1 LEKNHP
7 MQNATSCGTGAV
19 SMAERHR
26 NLRIGSLI
34 VVLAAA
40 LAGCSHPTP
49 PRQTDAT
56 SAAAPLPSLKDGVPV
71 LATAL
76 VTSAVL
82 PPPPPSGRY
91 PVVIDP
97 WIDVT
102 TGSQVATTK
111 LMQQELETL
120 APQHFPQ
127 LELLPFTPE
136 NLARKPVVLLGAIAP
151 VAGAGAVEPVSGRPG
166 AYRVYGMLADLG
178 TGKIASAKDAWVR
191 PEDIDPTPVRFYR
204 DSPAWQP
211 DESVAAYLQTLQAK
225 PGDRI
230 DPAYLQNLQ
239 AEALITNANTAYG
252 QGEYQP
258 ARNLYNQAAGL
269 PEGGHQLRVYNGLYL
284 TNSALGDR
292 RSATQ
297 AFSELVDYQV
307 AHGRLSV
314 KILFRPNATAF
325 WSDPENPAPYRDWLN
340 VIARRVVA
348 DQTCLHLTG
357 HASPS
362 GSAALNDRLSLAR
375 AERIRQ
381 DLVQIEPSLK
391 DRITVQGVGSR
402 DAIVGTGSDDATDLV
417 DRRVDFQVEP
427 CTRTA
432 AAQ

>member
-1 LEKNHP
+1 
-7 MQNATSCGTGAV
+7 MQNVAIYVTAAV
-19 SMAERHR
+19 SRAKRHR
-26 NLRIGSLI
+26 NPTGDL
-34 VVLAAA
+34 VAVALAAA
-40 LAGCSHPTP
+40 LAGCAHPTP
-49 PRQTDAT
+49 SPPVST

-91 PVVIDP
+91 LVVIDP

-136 NLARKPVVLLGAIAP
+136 SLARKPVVLLGAIAP
-151 VAGAGAVEPVSGRPG
+151 VAGPGAIEPVADRPG

-178 TGKIASAKDAWVR
+178 TGKIVSAKDAWVR
-191 PEDIDPTPVRFYR
+191 PEDVDATPTRFYR
-204 DSPAWQP
+204 DSPVWQP
-211 DESVAAYLQTLQAK
+211 DESVFAYLHTLQAH
-225 PGDRI
+225 PGDPI

-239 AEALITNANTAYG
+239 AEALITDANTAYG

-258 ARNLYNQAAGL
+258 ARDGYSKASSL
-269 PEGGHQLRVYNGLYL
+269 PEGGHQLRVYDGLYL
-284 TNSALGDR
+284 TNWALGDR

-314 KILFRPNATAF
+314 KILFRPNSTSF
-325 WSDPENPAPYRDWLN
+325 WSDPENPAPYSDWLH
-340 VIARRVVA
+340 VIAQRTVA
-348 DQTCLHLTG
+348 DQACLHLTG

-362 GSAALNDRLSLAR
+362 GSAAMNDRLSLAR

-381 DLVQIEPSLK
+381 ELLEIEPRLK
-391 DRITVQGVGSR
+391 GRITAQGVGSR
-402 DAIVGTGSDDATDLV
+402 EVIVGTGRDDATDLV

-427 CTRTA
+427 CTRA
-432 AAQ
+432 AAARS

>member
-1 LEKNHP
+1 
-7 MQNATSCGTGAV
+7 MRNAPICATAAV
-19 SMAERHR
+19 SMVERHR
-26 NLRIGSLI
+26 NPCIGSLA
-34 VVLAAA
+34 VVLATMLAA
-40 LAGCSHPTP
+40 CSHPTP
-49 PRQTDAT
+49 PQQSGPT

-76 VTSAVL
+76 VTTAVL

-151 VAGAGAVEPVSGRPG
+151 VAGPGAVEPVSGRPG

-178 TGKIASAKDAWVR
+178 TGKIVSAKDAWVR

-204 DSPAWQP
+204 DSPVWQP
-211 DESVAAYLQTLQAK
+211 DESVVAYLQALQAK
-225 PGDRI
+225 PGDPI

-239 AEALITNANTAYG
+239 AEALITDANTEYG

-258 ARNLYNQAAGL
+258 ARNLYSEAASL
-269 PEGGHQLRVYNGLYL
+269 PEGGHQLRVYDGLYL
-284 TNSALGDR
+284 TNWALGDR

-314 KILFRPNATAF
+314 KILFRPNSTAF
-325 WSDPENPAPYRDWLN
+325 WSDPENPAPYMDWLS
-340 VIARRVVA
+340 VIARRTVA
-348 DQTCLHLTG
+348 DQACLHLTG

-375 AERIRQ
+375 AERIRH
-381 DLVQIEPSLK
+381 DLVKIEPNLK
-391 DRITVQGVGSR
+391 GRITAQGVGSR
-402 DAIVGTGSDDATDLV
+402 EAIVGTGSDDATDLV
-417 DRRVDFQVEP
+417 DRRVDFQLEP
-427 CTRTA
+427 CTRAA
-432 AAQ
+432 AAQS